1 MIFSFHSILSYAE
14 DHSYDKKVSELT
26 VTVTDGITKEP
37 LMFVNVYTEDQ
48 KFSTTTEL
56 DGTAVLKDLS
66 YREVI
71 VFSYVGY
78 ATLKLPV
85 YQIRKL
91 NLQVKMYP
99 DENLLGEVVVIGKTD
114 ALEDEVPHEVDKVTA
129 KDIAVTNSQTA
140 ADALRDHANV
150 FVQKS
155 QGGGGSPV
163 IRGFEANR
171 VLLVVDGVRMNNAI
185 YRNGHLQNA
194 ITVDNSVME
203 RMEVIY
209 GPGSLMYGSDA
220 LGGVVHFRTRDP
232 KINYSQES
240 PEDQLTTGAF
250 VRYATANTEKTIHL
264 DIDYSGKK
272 WGSLSSI
279 SYSNF
284 GDIRAGSKR
293 PEDYPEFG
301 MRKNYAVREDGVDLI
316 YQNSSPDLQIG
327 TGYTQTDFLQK
338 LKFQP
343 HDSLYFVLNLQA
355 STSSNISRYDQLT
368 TFVNEENNLKWIEW
382 YYGPQNRLMASLKT
396 RMLGKT
402 ALYDKGSIIASFQN
416 IKEDRFRRK
425 YAKIR
430 REFNKER
437 VSVYSITMDLDKS
450 IGKNEQS
457 NIYYGLEANYNTVD
471 SRAGRIHLKDE
482 TVGYDINTRYPSGGS
497 TLHNYAGYANYRW
510 RTRDSTLNFNGGI
523 RYTTIGLSS
532 TFGADDPIA
541 WPQEYLDGIKNN
553 NSAFTWGAGLTYNS
567 KKNFQMRALVSTAF
581 RSPNIDDFGKI
592 REKNGF
598 ISIPNPD
605 LKPEYA
611 TNYEITIGKQF
622 GELRSGS
629 GNKKTGKVFKISAT
643 GFMTDLK
650 DALVRSNG
658 ALPNGDSLLYDLI
671 VQTNV
676 NADKGTVKGISAN
689 LMMKINETWEFGSS
703 YNIVNGEREIS
714 FGDTSY
720 VAPLDHIPPTYG
732 QTYLTFNKGPV
743 LLRGVVRYNGFKPLS
758 KYGQTATGSIS
769 GSADNVEYATA
780 EGTLAWT
787 TFNIYSSFKI
797 SDRISFDLAAEN
809 ITDLHYR
816 PFASGVSA
824 PGRNFIVAL
833 RGKF

>member
-1 MIFSFHSILSYAE
+1 MMFSIFSILSYAE
-14 DHSYDKKVSELT
+14 PISHEDFVSEMT
-26 VTVTDGITKEP
+26 VTVIDGITNEP

-48 KFSTTTEL
+48 KFATTTEL
-56 DGTAVLKDLS
+56 DGTAKLKDLS
-66 YREVI
+66 YREVV

-78 ATLKLPV
+78 STLKLPV

-91 NLQVKMYP
+91 NLVVKMYP
-99 DENLLGEVVVIGKTD
+99 DENLLGEVVVIGKSD
-114 ALEDEVPHEVDKVTA
+114 ALEDEVPHEIDKVTA

-140 ADALRDHANV
+140 ADALRDNANV

-194 ITVDNSVME
+194 ITVDNSVIE

-232 KINYSQES
+232 KINYSQET
-240 PEDQLTTGAF
+240 EEKLTTGAF

-264 DIDYSGKK
+264 DIDYGGRK
-272 WGSLSSI
+272 WGSLTSI

-293 PEDYPEFG
+293 DTLYPDFG
-301 MRKNYAVREDGVDLI
+301 RRNFYAVREDEKDLI
-316 YQNSSPDLQIG
+316 YKNNNPDLQIG
-327 TGYTQTDFLQK
+327 TGYSQTDFLQK

-343 HDSLYFVLNLQA
+343 HDSLYFILNLQA
-355 STSSNISRYDQLT
+355 STSSNIDRYDQLT
-368 TFVNEENNLKWIEW
+368 TFVNDENNLKWIEW
-382 YYGPQNRLMASLKT
+382 YYGPQNRLMASFKT

-402 ALYDKGSIIASFQN
+402 ALYDKGTIIAAVQN

-425 YAKIR
+425 YSKAR

-437 VSVYSITMDLDKS
+437 VSVYSITMDLDKAL
-450 IGKNEQS
+450 GKSGQN
-457 NIYYGLEANYNTVD
+457 NFFYGLEANYNTVD

-482 TVGYDINTRYPSGGS
+482 TVSYDINTRYPSGGS

-510 RTRDSTLNFNGGI
+510 RTRDSTLNFNGGV
-523 RYTTIGLSS
+523 RYTTIGLNS

-541 WPQEYLDGIKNN
+541 WPQEYLDGIRNS
-553 NSAFTWGAGLTYNS
+553 NSAFTWGAGLTFNG
-567 KKNFQMRALVSTAF
+567 KKNFQMRALMSTAF

-605 LKPEYA
+605 LKPEHA

-622 GELRSGS
+622 GKLRSSS

-643 GFMTDLK
+643 GFMTELK
-650 DALVRSNG
+650 DAIVRSNG
-658 ALPNGDSLLYDLI
+658 ALPNGDSLLFNLI
-671 VQTNV
+671 VQDNV
-676 NADKGTVKGISAN
+676 NADNGTVKGLSFN
-689 LMMKINETWEFGSS
+689 LMMKLNETWELGSS
-703 YNIVNGEREIS
+703 YNITKGEREIS
-714 FGDTSY
+714 FGDTTY

-743 LLRGVVRYNGFKPLS
+743 LIKGVIRYNGYKPLS
-758 KYGQTATGSIS
+758 AYGQTANGSITGTS
-769 GSADNVEYATA
+769 DNVEYATP

-787 TFNIYSSFKI
+787 TFNIYTSFKI
-797 SDRISFDLAAEN
+797 NDRINFDLAAEN
-809 ITDLHYR
+809 LTDLHYR
-816 PFASGVSA
+816 PFASGISA